1 MNNNKNY
8 KQSVCLRGL
17 RYVVMLVFIFPGQVK
32 TLAGGGREGFKD
44 GVGKEAR
51 FNYPEGLYFDTDH
64 GILYVVEFVSIPK
77 LMYLQ
82 VMKFVGGHFHQ
93 FNAILMCSQK

>member
-1 MNNNKNY
+1 MSAWFAHSYATNY
-8 KQSVCLRGL
+8 GL
-17 RYVVMLVFIFPGQVK
+17 LYVVMLVFIFPGQVK

-64 GILYVVEFVSIPK
+64 GILYVVEFVSI

-82 VMKFVGGHFHQ
+82 VMKFVRRTF
-93 FNAILMCSQK
+93 SSV